1 MHKTCKS
8 PVKSSPPTNQHP
20 ATSLDSPVMTVAQYN
35 HSCLHQ
41 TSSYTINRMVAEQ
54 SKNPI
59 TLHKLHSSRPADSVS
74 EKLFITCLLL
84 LCVCGSVAEW
94 LGCWTCNQQDA
105 GSNPSLSA
113 VECNS
118 GQVVNTRASVTKQY
132 NLVPANGQ

>member
-1 MHKTCKS
+1 MQI
-8 PVKSSPPTNQHP
+8 SSQIITTNKPTPSHVSRQPCDDSGAIQSFMSASDVILYYQQNGSRAVQH
-20 ATSLDSPVMTVAQYN
+20 
-35 HSCLHQ
+35 
-41 TSSYTINRMVAEQ
+41 
-54 SKNPI
+54 PI

-94 LGCWTCNQQDA
+94 LGCWTCNQQVA